1 MNKQLSNRKNMVR
14 FFLLSIVLIVFSS
27 FLELSSQVTNTIII
41 LTIISLIN
49 MEIKIKVLR
58 KNSTF

>member
-1 MNKQLSNRKNMVR
+1 MNKQFSNRKNMVR
-14 FFLLSIVLIVFSS
+14 FFLLSIFLIVFSS

-41 LTIISLIN
+41 LTIISLIY
-49 MEIKIKVLR
+49 MEIKFRVLR